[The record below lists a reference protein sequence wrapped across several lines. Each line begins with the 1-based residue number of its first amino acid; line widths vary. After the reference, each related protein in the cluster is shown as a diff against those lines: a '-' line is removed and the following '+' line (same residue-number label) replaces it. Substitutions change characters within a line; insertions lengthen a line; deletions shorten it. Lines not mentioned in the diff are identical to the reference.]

1 MTTHDD
7 RVITPLIPLP
17 RSRVG
22 EIVPINLDALPA
34 ETQTINILIVSPS
47 RPTIAPV
54 EPKRSLLRKTL
65 DDPYW
70 ALISIAAALS
80 IGIVTLIVY
89 GVIQIVLAVEAWLAE
104 NMHTIVSGGAT
115 VLIILVLL
123 SLGGG
128 GAVCAGLHCAG
139 CRR

>member
-7 RVITPLIPLP
+7 RVVTPLIPLP
-17 RSRVG
+17 RGRDG

-34 ETQTINILIVSPS
+34 ETRTVNILIVSPV
-47 RPTIAPV
+47 PNIAPV

-70 ALISIAAALS
+70 VLISITTVLVLS
-80 IGIVTLIVY
+80 IVSLIVY
-89 GVIQIVLAVEAWLAE
+89 GVIQVVLTVEEWLAE

-115 VLIILVLL
+115 VAIILILL